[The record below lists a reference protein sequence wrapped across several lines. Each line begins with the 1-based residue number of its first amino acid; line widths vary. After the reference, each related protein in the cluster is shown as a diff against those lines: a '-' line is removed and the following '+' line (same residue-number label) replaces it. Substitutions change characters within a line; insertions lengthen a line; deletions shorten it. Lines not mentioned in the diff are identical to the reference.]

1 MADIKQETIN
11 TVDPMLSCIFDK
23 AGNVVAG
30 GKLVSTYKFSLRDLV
45 ERVERYILAT
55 LHRCASSGETNVE
68 AWQLIACY
76 LALFNVQLAVKDKIE
91 TTKNREKRYTFF
103 MSHGSPRA
111 MLSFKLPVEAADG
124 FFQLPDTFRLLLTRS
139 FKENRHLLIYPEPLD
154 CANFNANSV
163 DEPPFGTNEA
173 VTVRSHIAQPT
184 K

>member
-1 MADIKQETIN
+1 MTDIKQETFE
-11 TVDPMLSCIFDK
+11 TVDPTLSCIFDK

-30 GKLVSTYKFSLRDLV
+30 GKLVPSRPSLRELV
-45 ERVERYILAT
+45 ARTERYILST
-55 LHRCASSGETNVE
+55 LCRSASSGETNTE
-68 AWQLIACY
+68 AWHLIACY

-91 TTKNREKRYTFF
+91 TTKSREKRYTFF

-111 MLSFKLPVEAADG
+111 MLSFKLPVEAAAG

-139 FKENRHLLIYPEPLD
+139 FNENKHLLIYPEPLD
-154 CANFNANSV
+154 CANLNAGSV

-173 VTVRSHIAQPT
+173 VAVRNHIAQLI